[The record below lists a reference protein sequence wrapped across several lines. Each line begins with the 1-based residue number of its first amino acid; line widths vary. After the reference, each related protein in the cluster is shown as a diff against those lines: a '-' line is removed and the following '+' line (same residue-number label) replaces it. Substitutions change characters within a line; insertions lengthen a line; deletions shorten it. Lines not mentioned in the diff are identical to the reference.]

1 MTNPKLSRA
10 KLASRSLAQ
19 LSNAKRDVILGFL
32 AHELIKQTTSI
43 LKANAK
49 DLARVPR
56 DYAMRD
62 RLTLTKQRI
71 ADMAKSLHAVQ
82 ALPDPLGLLL
92 DKTTRSTGLVIQ
104 RRSVPLGLVAVIY
117 EARPN
122 VTIEVAGLC
131 IKTGNAV
138 ALKGGS
144 DAYYS
149 NVALV
154 RCVHLALRRASCP
167 TSGVVLVTGAEEL
180 LRAHGVV
187 DVAIPRGSN
196 RLIQFV
202 RETATVPVIE
212 TGAGVCHTLV
222 EKTADVKL
230 AAKVITNAK
239 VRRCTVC
246 NSIDCLVVEQPIA
259 KKLFNELA
267 PLLLKHRVELRADQ
281 PSYALLQKVYPQPLL
296 KRAKADDFGHEF
308 LALRMS
314 IKTVQSAQA
323 GIAFVQNHTSGH
335 SEAII
340 TRNQTIAQAF
350 QQQVDAA
357 AVYVNT
363 STAFTDGFEFGLG
376 AEVGISTQKLH
387 ARGPMGL
394 TALTTYK
401 WFVTSHGA
409 TRHV

>member
-1 MTNPKLSRA
+1 MIKPKLSQA
-10 KLASRSLAQ
+10 KLASRQLAV
-19 LSNAKRDVILGFL
+19 LPNSKRNLILRYL
-32 AHELIKQTTSI
+32 AGELKKQTNTI
-43 LKANAK
+43 LKENEK
-49 DLARVPR
+49 DLFRIPR
-56 DYAMRD
+56 NYAMRD
-62 RLTLTKQRI
+62 RLLLTKKRI
-71 ADMAKSLHAVQ
+71 AEMAISLEAIQ
-82 ALPDPLGLLL
+82 RLPDPLGQLLERT
-92 DKTTRSTGLVIQ
+92 KRPSGLVIE
-104 RRSVPLGLVAVIY
+104 RRTVPLGLVAVIY

-122 VTIEVAGLC
+122 VTIEVASLC
-131 IKTGNAV
+131 LKTGNAV

-154 RCVHLALRRASCP
+154 KCIHNALRRAYCATQS
-167 TSGVVLVTGAEEL
+167 VLLVTDAEQL
-180 LRAHGVV
+180 LTAHGVV

-212 TGAGVCHTLV
+212 TGAGVCHTFV
-222 EKTADVKL
+222 EKTADVTL

-246 NSIDCLVVEQPIA
+246 NALDCLVIEQSIA
-259 KKLFNELA
+259 KKLLIKLA
-267 PLLLKHRVELRADQ
+267 PLLKKYRVEVRADQ
-281 PSYALLQKVYPQPLL
+281 PSYTLL
-296 KRAKADDFGHEF
+296 KKLYPVELLKKATAKDFGHEW

-314 IKTVQSAQA
+314 VKTVPSSQA
-323 GIAFVQNHTSGH
+323 GIQFVQHHTSGH

-340 TRNQTIAQAF
+340 TRNNKIAAHF

-376 AEVGISTQKLH
+376 AEIGISTQKLH

-394 TALTTYK
+394 AALTTYK
-401 WFVTSHGA
+401 WFVHSTGA
-409 TRHV
+409 TRRS

>member
-1 MTNPKLSRA
+1 MIKPKLSQA
-10 KLASRSLAQ
+10 KLASRQLAILPNSQ
-19 LSNAKRDVILGFL
+19 RNLILGYL
-32 AHELIKQTTSI
+32 ARELKKNVTTI
-43 LKANAK
+43 LRANAK
-49 DLARVPR
+49 DLARLPR
-56 DYAMRD
+56 DYTLRD
-62 RLTLTKQRI
+62 RLILTKPRI
-71 ADMAKSLHAVQ
+71 VAMADSVQAVQ
-82 ALPDPLGLLL
+82 LLSDPLGQLLE
-92 DKTTRSTGLVIQ
+92 KTRRPSGLVIE
-104 RRSVPLGLVAVIY
+104 RRTVPLGLVAVVY

-122 VTIEVAGLC
+122 VTIEVASLC
-131 IKTGNAV
+131 LKTGNAV

-154 RCVHLALRRASCP
+154 KCIRTALRRAGCP
-167 TSGVVLVTGAEEL
+167 VNAVILVKDTEEL
-180 LRAHGVV
+180 LTAHGVV

-212 TGAGVCHTLV
+212 TGAGVCHTFV
-222 EKTADVKL
+222 EKSADLTL
-230 AAKVITNAK
+230 AARVITNAK

-246 NSIDCLVVEQPIA
+246 NALDCLVVEQSIA
-259 KKLFNELA
+259 KKLFIKLA
-267 PLLLKHRVELRADQ
+267 PLLKKYRVELRADQ
-281 PSYALLQKVYPQPLL
+281 PSYALLKKLYPLELL
-296 KRAKADDFGHEF
+296 KPATAKDFGHEW
-308 LALRMS
+308 LALRLS
-314 IKTVQSAQA
+314 VKTVSSSQA
-323 GIAFVQNHTSGH
+323 GMAFVQNHTSGH

-340 TRNQTIAQAF
+340 TRNKQVAAHF

-394 TALTTYK
+394 AALTTYK
-401 WFVTSHGA
+401 WFVHSTGA
-409 TRHV
+409 IRRS

>member
-1 MTNPKLSRA
+1 MTKPKLSQA
-10 KLASRSLAQ
+10 KLASRSLAH
-19 LSNAKRDVILGFL
+19 LPHAKRNQVLGFL
-32 AHELIKQTTSI
+32 ATELTRHTAEI
-43 LKANAK
+43 LRANAK

-56 DYAMRD
+56 AYAMRD
-62 RLTLTKQRI
+62 RLTLTRQRI
-71 ADMAKSLHAVQ
+71 RQMADSIHAVQ
-82 ALPDPLGLLL
+82 LLPDPLGQRL
-92 DKTTRSTGLVIQ
+92 DRTKRPSGLVIE
-104 RRSVPLGLVAVIY
+104 RRTVPLGLVAVIY

-122 VTIEVAGLC
+122 VTVEVASLC

-149 NVALV
+149 NVAIV
-154 RCVHLALRRASCP
+154 RCIQRALRRAHCN
-167 TSGVVLVTGAEEL
+167 TNAAILVKDAETV

-212 TGAGVCHTLV
+212 TGAGVCHTFV
-222 EKTADVKL
+222 EKSANVKL

-246 NSIDCLVVEQPIA
+246 NAIDCLVVEQAIA
-259 KKLFNELA
+259 KRLFGQLA
-267 PLLLKHRVELRADQ
+267 PHLRRHQVELRAD
-281 PSYALLQKVYPQPLL
+281 PASYVMLKKLYPAKLL
-296 KRAKADDFGHEF
+296 KKATAADFGHEF
-308 LALRMS
+308 LSLRMS
-314 IKTVQSAQA
+314 IKTVPSATA
-323 GIAFVQNHTSGH
+323 GIQFVQQHTSGH

-340 TRNQTIAQAF
+340 TANKKFATAF
-350 QQQVDAA
+350 QQLVDAA

-394 TALTTYK
+394 QALTTYK
-401 WFVTSHGA
+401 WFVTSRGA
-409 TRHV
+409 IRRA

>member
-1 MTNPKLSRA
+1 MIKPKLSRA
-10 KLASRSLAQ
+10 KLASRQLAV
-19 LSNAKRDVILGFL
+19 LPNIKRNLILGYL
-32 AHELIKQTTSI
+32 ASELKKNTTNI

-49 DLARVPR
+49 DLARLPR
-56 DYAMRD
+56 DYTLRD
-62 RLTLTKQRI
+62 RLILTKPRI
-71 ADMAKSLHAVQ
+71 MAMADNVRAVQ
-82 ALPDPLGLLL
+82 LLPDPLGQLL
-92 DKTTRSTGLVIQ
+92 DKTRRPSGLVIE
-104 RRSVPLGLVAVIY
+104 RRTVPLGLVAVIY

-122 VTIEVAGLC
+122 VTIEVASLC
-131 IKTGNAV
+131 LKTGNAV

-154 RCVHLALRRASCP
+154 KCIHNALRRAYCARQS
-167 TSGVVLVTGAEEL
+167 VLLVTDAEQL
-180 LRAHGVV
+180 LTAHGVV

-212 TGAGVCHTLV
+212 TGAGVCHTFV
-222 EKTADVKL
+222 EKTADVTL

-246 NSIDCLVVEQPIA
+246 NALDCLVVEQAIA
-259 KKLFNELA
+259 KKLFIKLA
-267 PLLLKHRVELRADQ
+267 PLLKKYRVEVRADQ
-281 PSYALLQKVYPQPLL
+281 PSYTLL
-296 KRAKADDFGHEF
+296 KKLYPVELLKKATAKDFGQEF
-308 LALRMS
+308 LALRLS
-314 IKTVQSAQA
+314 IKTVPSAQA
-323 GIAFVQNHTSGH
+323 GIQFVQHHTSGH

-340 TRNQTIAQAF
+340 TRNKRIAANF

-376 AEVGISTQKLH
+376 AEIGISTQKLH

-394 TALTTYK
+394 AALTTYQ
-401 WFVTSHGA
+401 WFITSRGA
-409 TRHV
+409 TRRS